1 MSDLAP
7 NQIRGAPRK
16 DYKSLSSL
24 VREVV
29 NIVASSSFKPR
40 VILGLMTFGLYTE
53 KRAQITCLDNFRQF
67 FDYLNSNGDDEFD
80 IAWIYLEEKQEDFTA
95 AIGWKE
101 RGLSLASKVILLSL
115 SFISPSFCRKI
126 SMSRWLLSK
135 RDTLYMHAADLSA
148 PFAETL
154 EAVIEIYREG
164 KFRCLDLSNY
174 ASFEAGDDEV
184 YGRER
189 GHTRLFTRPC
199 TMPSMHQEIFGK
211 LKANRLKAR
220 NIRS

>member
-1 MSDLAP
+1 M
-7 NQIRGAPRK
+7 
-16 DYKSLSSL
+16 DYLSLSSL

-29 NIVASSSFKPR
+29 NIVASCSLKPR
-40 VILGLMTFGLYTE
+40 VILVLMTFGLYTE

-115 SFISPSFCRKI
+115 SFISPSLCRKT

-174 ASFEAGDDEV
+174 ASFEARDDEV
-184 YGRER
+184 YGESVGTPGYLP
-189 GHTRLFTRPC
+189 GHVQC
-199 TMPSMHQEIFGK
+199 HQCIRRSSGNSK
-211 LKANRLKAR
+211 LTD
-220 NIRS
+220 